1 MKKVYIV
8 LSKWANA
15 EVLESNASICGV
27 FLKKEEAIK
36 CYNQVIKEEIDNGS
50 LAESPDLEKEENN
63 YNFSMWESEKYY
75 DNHFEVKIEERF
87 LEEASSQSMNT
98 FIGILENKQTENQE
112 GVEEFT
118 EDTFENGWQSAFDV
132 AILLVKEH
140 PELFK

>member
-1 MKKVYIV
+1 MRKVYIV
-8 LSKWANA
+8 MSKWANA
-15 EVLESNASICGV
+15 EVLESNASVCGV
-27 FLKKEEAIK
+27 FLNKEEAIK
-36 CYNQVIKEEIDNGS
+36 CYNQVIKEELDNGS

-63 YNFSMWESEKYY
+63 YNFSMWESERYY

-87 LEEASSQSMNT
+87 LEETSSQSMNT
-98 FIGILENKQTENQE
+98 FIDILENKQTENQE